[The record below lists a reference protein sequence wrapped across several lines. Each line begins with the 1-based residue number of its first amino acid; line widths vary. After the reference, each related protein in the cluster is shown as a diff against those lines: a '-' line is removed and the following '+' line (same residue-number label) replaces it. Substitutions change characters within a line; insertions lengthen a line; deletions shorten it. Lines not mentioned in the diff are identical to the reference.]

1 MFLSSGLTAKSTTNN
16 DPVELI
22 AVPAGYYTRLIV
34 ANTGTSPG
42 YIAIGLTAPA
52 ADNAWLYLEGGG
64 IIGLDGLQIIGPTK
78 VWLKR
83 VPDGTDVTGVYAAL
97 Y

>member
-1 MFLSSGLTAKSTTNN
+1 MFLSSGLAAKSTTDNN
-16 DPVELI
+16 PVELI
-22 AVPAGYYTRLIV
+22 DVPAGYYTSLAV
-34 ANTGTSPG
+34 FNTGGVPG
-42 YIAIGLTAPA
+42 YIAIGPVAPA

-64 IIGLDGLQIIGPTK
+64 MYGLDNLQVIGPTK

-83 VPDGTDVTGVYAAL
+83 VPGGSNVIGVYAAL